1 MAVTVRT
8 HRLRA
13 VATSALLSAATL
25 VVALAGPASANAE
38 HYGGSFGPTMLIDEH
53 LCDFPVTVTLVGT
66 YSGVLTSSGRDISL
80 NLRTTT
86 FSAFGRSASG
96 RSPHI
101 DIFTADSMT
110 IVGLGFRVIVPG
122 VGALAID
129 AGRALFD
136 ENGLSFISGQHD
148 IVAGDADKLCAYLS
162 GA

>member
-1 MAVTVRT
+1 MAPTHRT

-25 VVALAGPASANAE
+25 VFAVAGPASANAE
-38 HYGGSFGPTMLIDEH
+38 HYGGSFGPTTLIDDG
-53 LCDFPVTVTLVGT
+53 LCDFPVTVTLVGI
-66 YSGVLTSSGRDISL
+66 YSGVVTPNGRDVSL
-80 NLRTTT
+80 NMRSTT
-86 FSAFGRSASG
+86 FSAFGRSAG
-96 RSPHI
+96 GTSPHI
-101 DIFTADSMT
+101 DLFSADSMT

-129 AGRALFD
+129 AGRAVFD
-136 ENGLSFISGQHD
+136 QNGLSFLSGQHD